1 MVVQVLHSQM
11 KECGEDPQEGATN
24 PSSPQIPFKTRFSES
39 FFKEP
44 PVLGKNPLVW
54 LSTTSLQFLPTPH
67 CVRE

>member
-1 MVVQVLHSQM
+1 MVQVLHSQM

-24 PSSPQIPFKTRFSES
+24 PSSPQILFRTRFSES

-44 PVLGKNPLVW
+44 PVLGKEPPCLAQYHKSPVP
-54 LSTTSLQFLPTPH
+54 SHSSL